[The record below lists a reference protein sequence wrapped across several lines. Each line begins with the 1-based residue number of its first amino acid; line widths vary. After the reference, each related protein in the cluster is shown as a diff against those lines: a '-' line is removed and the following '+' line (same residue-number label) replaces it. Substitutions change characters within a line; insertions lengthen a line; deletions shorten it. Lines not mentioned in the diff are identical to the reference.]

1 MRETDKVGYGKVIET
16 KKKHY
21 ICIFLTRIQENP
33 DFCGKRKNIYIIIFR
48 YAYQKIQNGLKHMI

>member
-33 DFCGKRKNIYIIIFR
+33 DFCGKRKNIYIYYNFPICIS
-48 YAYQKIQNGLKHMI
+48 KDPEWS